1 MFPDTAL
8 TDLSLKAAKQKIL
21 LSPEDISS
29 IVKSLSKLPFILSV
43 TFHKVLTNSL
53 CTTNRIKNFPTCSC
67 FACGHLYPWYKD
79 DLFHFLR
86 CPHVA
91 FIFGLP
97 KAFGSLKRNYFSPVN
112 LAKIAVFFEVY
123 YLLTRQYGINIVPSS
138 FEFIA
143 SKASSLARHVAMKN
157 KIQYLTKSSCI
168 SNAQVQQFVHSCNI
182 CHTHMFG
189 CLDIVEV

>member
-1 MFPDTAL
+1 M
-8 TDLSLKAAKQKIL
+8 
-21 LSPEDISS
+21 
-29 IVKSLSKLPFILSV
+29 
-43 TFHKVLTNSL
+43 HK
-53 CTTNRIKNFPTCSC
+53 
-67 FACGHLYPWYKD
+67 
-79 DLFHFLR
+79 
-86 CPHVA
+86 
-91 FIFGLP
+91 
-97 KAFGSLKRNYFSPVN
+97 NYFSATV
-112 LAKIAVFFEVY
+112 LARVAVFFEVY